1 MQRERI
7 PGAQI
12 AHETANKFTSI
23 TQESVGSH
31 LVEFSNEV
39 RDRKERGVPTQIVVV
54 VTGNPSAGKDYFTDY
69 VVLPYLQYD
78 LQTHPLLVNWED
90 EEIELRKWGRITTP
104 NDQPFNHQ
112 ELVATYR
119 SVKHKLVSGLLSG
132 EESIACNF
140 PGGTALNYGVANMNK
155 PLWWVTRDYGDK
167 NAYDSF
173 RLLDRLD
180 PDLLNNVMYLEID
193 MIRGPWMDVLQWYRQ
208 FMLNSSTVDEANF
221 YNYLFGFSPFDT
233 EEEWHGKKNGGSV
246 LMVEEAQ
253 RAMHALVSY
262 ASNSLNNVPDNIVD
276 PYAEDIRYISQLLE
290 IPIRAYLTR
299 VKYNLA
305 AAKIYD
311 KNEEALHTH
320 SSGNMPNYYRRIS
333 AVNNPR
339 LHLPEYETLQALIRL
354 EKFNFGIL
362 KTLSEEQRTKD
373 IKIVSQSYQ
382 RFIKAS

>member
-7 PGAQI
+7 MGARL
-12 AHETANKFTSI
+12 ALETANKFTSI
-23 TQESVGSH
+23 TQESVRGH
-31 LVEFSNEV
+31 LTEFSDEV
-39 RDRKERGVPTQIVVV
+39 YDRKKRDVPTQVAVV

-78 LQTHPLLVNWED
+78 LQTHPLVVNWEE
-90 EEIELRKWGRITTP
+90 EEIELRKCGRITTP

-119 SVKHKLVSGLLSG
+119 SVKHKFVSGLLSG

-180 PDLLNNVMYLEID
+180 PDLLNKVMYLEID

-208 FMLNSSTVDEANF
+208 FMLNSSSINEANF
-221 YNYLFGFSPFDT
+221 YNYLFGFSPFGT

-253 RAMHALVSY
+253 RAMHTLVSY
-262 ASNSLNNVPDNIVD
+262 ANNSINNVPDNIVD
-276 PYAEDIRYISQLLE
+276 PYIEDIRYISQLLE

-311 KNEEALHTH
+311 KNEEALHMR
-320 SSGNMPNYYRRIS
+320 SSKNMPSYYRRVS
-333 AVNNPR
+333 AVNNPH
-339 LHLPEYETLQALIRL
+339 LDLPEYETLQSLIRL
-354 EKFNFGIL
+354 EKLNFGIL
-362 KTLSEEQRTKD
+362 TTLSEEQRTKD
-373 IKIVSQSYQ
+373 MNIVSESYH
-382 RFIKAS
+382 RFIKAA